1 MALIT
6 AQELIDYTVLPE
18 VKNRPVP
25 LLEQDILEADTEI
38 YNLSKIDFGDK
49 TKYPEVPEEVK
60 LACKKL
66 AQYYALTNTDTNAMK
81 GIKSE
86 SVGGGDYSYTKDSAS
101 IVKPSVMYLLKKYMD
116 AAGVGKKKVTFK
128 MRAI

>member
-18 VKNRPVP
+18 VKKRPVP
-25 LLEQDILEADTEI
+25 LLEQDILEAETEI
-38 YNLSKIDFGDK
+38 NNIPNIANFADK
-49 TKYPEVPEEVK
+49 TKFPVIPEEVK

-66 AQYYALTNTDTNAMK
+66 AQYYAYTNADTTAMK

-101 IVKPSVMYLLKKYMD
+101 ITKPSVLYLLKKFIVD
-116 AAGVGKKKVTFK
+116 TGKKKVTFK

>member
-1 MALIT
+1 MPLIT

-18 VKNRPVP
+18 VKKRPVP
-25 LLEQDILEADTEI
+25 LLEQDILEAEI
-38 YNLSKIDFGDK
+38 EINNIPNIANFADEMKFPVI
-49 TKYPEVPEEVK
+49 PEVVK

-66 AQYYALTNTDTNAMK
+66 AQYYAYTNADTNAMK

-86 SVGGGDYSYTKDSAS
+86 SVGGGDYSYTKDSSS
-101 IVKPSVMYLLKKYMD
+101 IIKPDVLNLLKGFIPN
-116 AAGVGKKKVTFK
+116 AGKKKVKFK

>member
-1 MALIT
+1 MPLIT

-18 VKNRPVP
+18 VKKRPVS
-25 LLEQDILEADTEI
+25 LLEQDILEAETEI
-38 YNLSKIDFGDK
+38 NNIPNIDNFADK
-49 TKYPEVPEEVK
+49 TKYPVIPEEVK

-66 AQYYALTNTDTNAMK
+66 AQYYAYTNADTNAMK

-86 SVGGGDYSYTKDSAS
+86 SVGSGDYSYTKDSSS
-101 IVKPSVMYLLKKYMD
+101 IIKPSVLSLLKKFIND
-116 AAGVGKKKVTFK
+116 TGKNKVTFK

>member
-1 MALIT
+1 MSLIT

-18 VKNRPVP
+18 VKKRPVP

-38 YNLSKIDFGDK
+38 YNLSKIDFSDK
-49 TKYPEVPEEVK
+49 TKYPEVPAEVK

-66 AQYYALTNTDTNAMK
+66 AQYYAYTNADTTAMK

-86 SVGGGDYSYTKDSAS
+86 SIGSGDYSYTKDSSS
-101 IVKPSVMYLLKKYMD
+101 IKEPSVLYLLKKFMVN
-116 AAGVGKKKVTFK
+116 VGKKKVTFK

>member
-6 AQELIDYTVLPE
+6 AQELIDYTVLPD
-18 VKNRPVP
+18 VKKRPVS
-25 LLEQDILEADTEI
+25 LLDQDILEADTEI
-38 YNLSKIDFGDK
+38 YNLSKIDFTDK
-49 TKYPEVPEEVK
+49 TKYPEVPAEVK

-66 AQYYALTNTDTNAMK
+66 AQYYASINSDTNAMK

-86 SVGGGDYSYTKDSAS
+86 SIGGGDYSYTKDSSS
-101 IVKPSVMYLLKKYMD
+101 ITPPSVTYLLKKFMPD
-116 AAGVGKKKVTFK
+116 TGKNKVTFK

>member
-6 AQELIDYTVLPE
+6 AQELLDYTVLPE
-18 VKNRPVP
+18 VKKRPVP

-38 YNLSKIDFGDK
+38 YNLSNIDFTDK
-49 TKYPEVPEEVK
+49 TKYPEVPAEVK

-66 AQYYALTNTDTNAMK
+66 AQYYTYTNVDTTAMK

-86 SVGGGDYSYTKDSAS
+86 SIGSGDYSYTKDSSS
-101 IVKPSVMYLLKKYMD
+101 ITKPSVLYLLKKFMVN
-116 AAGVGKKKVTFK
+116 AGKKKVTFK

>member
-6 AQELIDYTVLPE
+6 PQELIDYTVLPE
-18 VKNRPVP
+18 VKKRPVP

-38 YNLSKIDFGDK
+38 YNLSKMDFTDK
-49 TKYPEVPEEVK
+49 TKHPEVPAEVK

-66 AQYYALTNTDTNAMK
+66 AQYYAYINTDTNAMK

-86 SVGGGDYSYTKDSAS
+86 SVGGGDYSYTKDSSS
-101 IVKPSVMYLLKKYMD
+101 ITKPDVLNLLK
-116 AAGVGKKKVTFK
+116 GFIPNSGKRKVTFK
-128 MRAI
+128 MRTI

>member
-6 AQELIDYTVLPE
+6 ASELIDYTVLPE
-18 VKNRPVP
+18 VKKRPVP
-25 LLEQDILEADTEI
+25 LLDQDILEAETEI
-38 YNLSKIDFGDK
+38 NNIPNIANFADK
-49 TKYPEVPEEVK
+49 TKYPEVPAEVK

-66 AQYYALTNTDTNAMK
+66 AQYYAYINADTTAMK

-86 SVGGGDYSYTKDSAS
+86 SVGGGDYSYTKDSSS
-101 IVKPSVMYLLKKYMD
+101 ITKPDVLNLLK
-116 AAGVGKKKVTFK
+116 GFIPNTGKKKVTFK

>member
-18 VKNRPVP
+18 VKKRPVS
-25 LLEQDILEADTEI
+25 LLEQDILEAETEI
-38 YNLSKIDFGDK
+38 NNIPNIDNFADK
-49 TKYPEVPEEVK
+49 TKYPVIPEEVK

-66 AQYYALTNTDTNAMK
+66 AQYYAYTNADTNAMK

-86 SVGGGDYSYTKDSAS
+86 SVGSGDYSYTKDSSS
-101 IVKPSVMYLLKKYMD
+101 ITKPSVLSLLKKFITD
-116 AAGVGKKKVTFK
+116 TGKNKVTFK

>member
-18 VKNRPVP
+18 VKKRPVP

-38 YNLSKIDFGDK
+38 YNLSKIDFKDK
-49 TKYPEVPEEVK
+49 TKHPEVPAEVK

-66 AQYYALTNTDTNAMK
+66 AQYYAYINTDKNAMK

-86 SVGGGDYSYTKDSAS
+86 SVGGGDYSYTKDSSS
-101 IVKPSVMYLLKKYMD
+101 ITKPDVLNLLK
-116 AAGVGKKKVTFK
+116 GFIPNSGKRKVTFK
-128 MRAI
+128 VRTI

>member
-18 VKNRPVP
+18 VKKRPVP

-38 YNLSKIDFGDK
+38 YNLSKIDFTDK
-49 TKYPEVPEEVK
+49 TKHPEVPAEVK

-66 AQYYALTNTDTNAMK
+66 AQYYAYINTDTNAMK

-86 SVGGGDYSYTKDSAS
+86 SVGGGDYSYTKDSSS
-101 IVKPSVMYLLKKYMD
+101 IAKPDVLNLLK
-116 AAGVGKKKVTFK
+116 GFIPNSGEKKVTFK
-128 MRAI
+128 MRTI

>member
-25 LLEQDILEADTEI
+25 LLEQDILEAETEI
-38 YNLSKIDFGDK
+38 NNIPNIANFADK
-49 TKYPEVPEEVK
+49 TKFPVIPEEVK

-66 AQYYALTNTDTNAMK
+66 SQYYACTNADTNAMR

-86 SVGGGDYSYTKDSAS
+86 SVGGGDYSYTKDSSS
-101 IVKPSVMYLLKKYMD
+101 ITKPDVLNLLKRFIPN
-116 AAGVGKKKVTFK
+116 AGKRKVTFK
-128 MRAI
+128 MRTI

>member
-18 VKNRPVP
+18 VKKRPVP

-38 YNLSKIDFGDK
+38 YNLSKIDFTDK

-66 AQYYALTNTDTNAMK
+66 AQYYAYTNADITAMK

-86 SVGGGDYSYTKDSAS
+86 SIGSGDYSYTKDSSS
-101 IVKPSVMYLLKKYMD
+101 IAKPSVLYLLQKFMD
-116 AAGVGKKKVTFK
+116 HKGKNKVIFK

>member
-1 MALIT
+1 MSLIT

-18 VKNRPVP
+18 VKKRPVS
-25 LLEQDILEADTEI
+25 LLEQDILEAETEI
-38 YNLSKIDFGDK
+38 NNIPNIDNFADK
-49 TKYPEVPEEVK
+49 TKYPVIPEEVK

-66 AQYYALTNTDTNAMK
+66 AQYYAYTNADTNAMK

-86 SVGGGDYSYTKDSAS
+86 SVGGGYYSYTKDSSS
-101 IVKPSVMYLLKKYMD
+101 ITKPSVLSLLKKFITD
-116 AAGVGKKKVTFK
+116 TGKNKVTFK

>member
-6 AQELIDYTVLPE
+6 AQELIEYTVLAE
-18 VKNRPVP
+18 VKQRPVSL
-25 LLEQDILEADTEI
+25 LLEDILEADTEI
-38 YNLSKIDFGDK
+38 YNLSKIDFSDK
-49 TKYPEVPEEVK
+49 TKYPEVPAEVK

-66 AQYYALTNTDTNAMK
+66 AQYYAYTNADITAMK

-86 SVGGGDYSYTKDSAS
+86 SIGGGDYSYTKDSNS
-101 IVKPSVMYLLKKYMD
+101 VSKPSVLYLLKRFMVD
-116 AAGVGKKKVTFK
+116 AGKKKVTFK

>member
-1 MALIT
+1 MPLIT

-18 VKNRPVP
+18 VKKRPVP
-25 LLEQDILEADTEI
+25 LLEQDILEAETEI
-38 YNLSKIDFGDK
+38 YNIPNIADFTDE
-49 TKYPEVPEEVK
+49 TKFPVIPEEVK

-66 AQYYALTNTDTNAMK
+66 AQYYAYTNTDTNTMK

-86 SVGGGDYSYTKDSAS
+86 SVGGGDYSYTKDSSS
-101 IVKPSVMYLLKKYMD
+101 IIKPTVLSLLKKFITD
-116 AAGVGKKKVTFK
+116 PGKKKVIFK

>member
-1 MALIT
+1 MPLIT

-18 VKNRPVP
+18 VKKRPVS
-25 LLEQDILEADTEI
+25 LLEQDILEAETEI
-38 YNLSKIDFGDK
+38 NNIPNIDNFADK
-49 TKYPEVPEEVK
+49 TKYPVIPEEVK

-66 AQYYALTNTDTNAMK
+66 AQYYAYTNADTNAMK

-86 SVGGGDYSYTKDSAS
+86 SVGSGDYSYTKDSSS
-101 IVKPSVMYLLKKYMD
+101 IIKPSVLSLLKKFITD
-116 AAGVGKKKVTFK
+116 TGKNKVTFK

>member
-1 MALIT
+1 MPLIT

-25 LLEQDILEADTEI
+25 LLEQDILEAETEI
-38 YNLSKIDFGDK
+38 NNIPNIANFADK
-49 TKYPEVPEEVK
+49 TKFPVIPEEVK

-66 AQYYALTNTDTNAMK
+66 AQYYAYTNADTTAMK

-86 SVGGGDYSYTKDSAS
+86 SVGGGDYSYTKDSSS
-101 IVKPSVMYLLKKYMD
+101 IAKPSVLYLLKKFMVN
-116 AAGVGKKKVTFK
+116 AGKKKVTFK

>member
-1 MALIT
+1 MSLIT

-18 VKNRPVP
+18 VKKRPVP
-25 LLEQDILEADTEI
+25 LLEQDILEAETEI
-38 YNLSKIDFGDK
+38 YTLSKIDFTDK
-49 TKYPEVPEEVK
+49 TKYPEVPAEVK

-66 AQYYALTNTDTNAMK
+66 AQYYAYTNADTTAMK

-86 SVGGGDYSYTKDSAS
+86 SIGSGDYSYTKDSSS
-101 IVKPSVMYLLKKYMD
+101 IAKPSVLYLLKKFIVN
-116 AAGVGKKKVTFK
+116 AGKNKVTFK

>member
-1 MALIT
+1 MPLIT

-18 VKNRPVP
+18 VKKRPVP
-25 LLEQDILEADTEI
+25 LLEQDLLEADTEI
-38 YNLSKIDFGDK
+38 YNLSNIDFTDK

-66 AQYYALTNTDTNAMK
+66 AQYYAYTNADTTAMK

-86 SVGGGDYSYTKDSAS
+86 SIGSGDYSYTKDSSS
-101 IVKPSVMYLLKKYMD
+101 IIKPDVLNLLKRYIPNT
-116 AAGVGKKKVTFK
+116 GKKKATFK

>member
-1 MALIT
+1 MPLIT
-6 AQELIDYTVLPE
+6 AQELIDYTVLPD
-18 VKNRPVP
+18 VKKRPVS
-25 LLEQDILEADTEI
+25 LLEQDILEAETEI
-38 YNLSKIDFGDK
+38 YNLSKIDFSDR

-66 AQYYALTNTDTNAMK
+66 AQYYASINSDINAMK

-86 SVGGGDYSYTKDSAS
+86 SIGSGDYTYTKDSSS
-101 IVKPSVMYLLKKYMD
+101 ITKPSVLYLLKKFMVN
-116 AAGVGKKKVTFK
+116 AGKKKVTFK

>member
-18 VKNRPVP
+18 VKKRPVP

-38 YNLSKIDFGDK
+38 YTLSKIDFTDK
-49 TKYPEVPEEVK
+49 TKHPEVPAEVK

-66 AQYYALTNTDTNAMK
+66 AQYYAYINTDTNAMK

-86 SVGGGDYSYTKDSAS
+86 SVGGGDYSYTKDSSS
-101 IVKPSVMYLLKKYMD
+101 ITKPDVLNLLK
-116 AAGVGKKKVTFK
+116 GFIPNSGKRKVTFK

>member
-18 VKNRPVP
+18 VKKRPVP

-38 YNLSKIDFGDK
+38 YNLSKIDFTDK
-49 TKYPEVPEEVK
+49 TKYPEVPAEVK

-66 AQYYALTNTDTNAMK
+66 AQYHAYTNTDTTAMK

-86 SVGGGDYSYTKDSAS
+86 SIGSGDYSYTKDSSS
-101 IVKPSVMYLLKKYMD
+101 IAKPSVLYLLKKFIVN
-116 AAGVGKKKVTFK
+116 AGKNKVTFK
-128 MRAI
+128 MRTI

>member
-18 VKNRPVP
+18 VKKRPVP

-66 AQYYALTNTDTNAMK
+66 AQYYASINSDTNAMK

-86 SVGGGDYSYTKDSAS
+86 SIGGGDYSYTKDSAS
-101 IVKPSVMYLLKKYMD
+101 VTKPSVLYLLQKFMNHK
-116 AAGVGKKKVTFK
+116 GKNKVTFK
-128 MRAI
+128 MRTI

>member
-18 VKNRPVP
+18 VKKRPVP
-25 LLEQDILEADTEI
+25 LLEQDILEAETEI
-38 YNLSKIDFGDK
+38 NNIPNIADFADK
-49 TKYPEVPEEVK
+49 TEFPVIPEVVK

-66 AQYYALTNTDTNAMK
+66 AQYYAYINADTTAMK

-86 SVGGGDYSYTKDSAS
+86 SVGGGDYSYTKDSIA
-101 IVKPSVMYLLKKYMD
+101 KPDVLNLLKGYIPN
-116 AAGVGKKKVTFK
+116 AGKKKVTFK

>member
-6 AQELIDYTVLPE
+6 AQELIDYTILPE
-18 VKNRPVP
+18 VKKRPVP
-25 LLEQDILEADTEI
+25 LLEQDILEAETEI
-38 YNLSKIDFGDK
+38 NNIPNIDNFADK
-49 TKYPEVPEEVK
+49 TKFPVIPEEVK

-66 AQYYALTNTDTNAMK
+66 AQYYAYTNADTIAMK

-86 SVGGGDYSYTKDSAS
+86 SVGGGDYSYTKDSSS
-101 IVKPSVMYLLKKYMD
+101 ITKPDVLNLLK
-116 AAGVGKKKVTFK
+116 GFIPNSGKNKVTFK

>member
-1 MALIT
+1 MPLIT

-18 VKNRPVP
+18 VKKRPVP

-38 YNLSKIDFGDK
+38 YNLSKIDFSDK
-49 TKYPEVPEEVK
+49 TKYPEVPTEVK

-66 AQYYALTNTDTNAMK
+66 AQYYASINSDTNAMK

-86 SVGGGDYSYTKDSAS
+86 SIGGGDYSYTKDSAS
-101 IVKPSVMYLLKKYMD
+101 VTKPSVLYLLQKFMNHK
-116 AAGVGKKKVTFK
+116 GKNKVTFK